1 MIKLKDI
8 LSEDL
13 RKWFGKGKQGGV
25 GGGGWDRYDTSG
37 NRVGKCGDAKEGEPY
52 SACLS
57 KEKAEKLGKS
67 GRAAF
72 VKRKRAAQ
80 NKGGDS
86 KKGGEHTK
94 GQKPIKVKT
103 GINEIGDSTAK
114 PYNFKSDEY
123 IIDLPKDVTESIV
136 TQESN
141 SIDFLQYFEN
151 ETGVTGNFKYIG
163 TKNNERV
170 YTMPLEDLGDLRLII
185 NDAVLMARV
194 ADDYAYFGVIY
205 TLSGLEQFDA
215 TVLLLKKTED
225 GIVSKEFDDT
235 DPDFSDAKTKFATL
249 IKIMVNE
256 EIVLREYTPSNPAD
270 IDKAIRDIE
279 KLGVRNPL
287 NPKEII
293 IDNSVVIEVQ
303 NWDKR
308 LWFSSLYSIEKGK
321 GNASRIM
328 KKIIDI
334 ADKYK
339 VTIALDPHPFGT
351 DSEKLNRSQ
360 LVNFYK
366 KFGFNFEDGEED
378 FGDMERVT
386 ERLNLF
392 LEKNIPTDPA
402 KWAYYKAQAKKKF
415 DVYPSAYA
423 NGWAAK
429 KYKEA
434 GGGWRKTK

>member
-80 NKGGDS
+80 SKGGDS
-86 KKGGEHTK
+86 KKGNERSK

-103 GINEIGDSTAK
+103 ESMNIQN
-114 PYNFKSDEY
+114 SD
-123 IIDLPKDVTESIV
+123 T
-136 TQESN
+136 N
-141 SIDFLQYFEN
+141 DFLQYFEN

-225 GIVSKEFDDT
+225 GIVSKEFDDA

-293 IDNSVVIEVQ
+293 IDDSVVIEVQ

-351 DSEKLNRSQ
+351 GSEKLNRSQ

-434 GGGWRKTK
+434 GGGWRKAK